1 MGFNIAGTTL
11 ESVTFTPTSGT
22 LAISGNLNVDTNLK
36 AAAQPA
42 FNARGAA
49 GSWMYASNF
58 GGAGAFR
65 EVGSAMSW
73 TNTQQGAGSYGFSNS
88 TGRYTAPV
96 TGFYFFYASA
106 YYYNDTNATSNY
118 IHFTFSR
125 NGSVTWHNGV
135 TPYNIYSYGAI
146 ANHVDG
152 ITANCMMYLNA
163 GDYCSVYPYWGGG
176 GSGRFYSD
184 YFLFCGALIG

>member
-1 MGFNIAGTTL
+1 MAIDIAGTTL
-11 ESVTFTPTSGT
+11 APTTFTPTSGT
-22 LAISGNLNVDTNLK
+22 LNIAGNLNVDTSLK
-36 AAAQPA
+36 ASGQPA
-42 FNARGAA
+42 FNARGTV
-49 GSWMYASNF
+49 GSWLYGGNF

-65 EVGSAMSW
+65 EAGSAMGW
-73 TNTQQGAGSYGFSNS
+73 TSTQQGAGSYGFSNS
-88 TGRYTAPV
+88 TGRFTAPV

-106 YYYNDTNATSNY
+106 YYYNDNNATNNY

-135 TPYNIYSYGAI
+135 TPYNIYSYGTVAQ
-146 ANHVDG
+146 HTDG
-152 ITANCMMYLNA
+152 ITANCMMYLNV

-176 GSGRFYSD
+176 GAGRWYSN